1 MTTIDQYRQ
10 VETNLDKFRPIKT
23 YLEQFQT
30 SLDKILP
37 AFRVRGHV
45 ERRSFHTDPGAIVL
59 YWHVA
64 PQELGPFVQE
74 CKTPKCVESLDSH
87 RDVST
92 GRKPEN

>member
-1 MTTIDQYRQ
+1 MSI
-10 VETNLDKFRPIKT
+10 
-23 YLEQFQT
+23 
-30 SLDKILP
+30 SSKITCDLP

-64 PQELGPFVQE
+64 PQGLGPFVQE

-92 GRKPEN
+92 GRKPEILKKKIVKIM

>member
-1 MTTIDQYRQ
+1 MSERKIVQNCLNLVQVYTKLYR
-10 VETNLDKFRPIKT
+10 
-23 YLEQFQT
+23 YLSKLF
-30 SLDKILP
+30 LP

-64 PQELGPFVQE
+64 PQGLGPFVQE

-92 GRKPEN
+92 GRKPEI

>member
-1 MTTIDQYRQ
+1 MSERKIVQNCLNLVQ
-10 VETNLDKFRPIKT
+10 VYTKLYT
-23 YLEQFQT
+23 YLSKLF
-30 SLDKILP
+30 LP

-64 PQELGPFVQE
+64 PQGLGPFVQE

-92 GRKPEN
+92 GRKPEI